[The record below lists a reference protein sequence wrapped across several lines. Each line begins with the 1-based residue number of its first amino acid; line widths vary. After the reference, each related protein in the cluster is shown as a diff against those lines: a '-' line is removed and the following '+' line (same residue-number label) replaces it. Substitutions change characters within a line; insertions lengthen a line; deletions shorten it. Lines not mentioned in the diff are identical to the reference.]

1 MQVRWG
7 YKMKEDL
14 LKLKKELELARKKEL
29 ELKGKKYV
37 PIDIEGDFA
46 DDNFEGKTI
55 SEIDQLE
62 NTDGFIKQFEDFA
75 KDIIRGLVATDM
87 PFDVLCFCSFPYFLC
102 DKDCI
107 EKIRKIDHTGDYEK
121 CAELVISNSY
131 LRYVPIGFDFLAG
144 CSGSYNKDGSLWDL
158 DDGLKEINP
167 DCYNKINEFEKKRI
181 FAIVDFDKFIRKMED
196 IGYTVKFGGKP
207 CKSTLDYISQV
218 RNNPEDMSVVININ
232 FNPEKSKDVK
242 LKR

>member
-1 MQVRWG
+1 
-7 YKMKEDL
+7 MKEDL

-87 PFDVLCFCSFPYFLC
+87 PFDVLCFCSYPYFLC

-107 EKIRKIDHTGDYEK
+107 EKIRKIEHTGDYEK

-131 LRYVPIGFDFLAG
+131 LRYVPIKFDFLAG
-144 CSGSYNKDGSLWDL
+144 GSGAYDKGGSLWDL
-158 DDGLKEINP
+158 DDGLEEINP
-167 DCYNKINEFEKKRI
+167 NCYNKIKEFEERSI
-181 FAIVDFDKFIRKMED
+181 FAIVDFDKFIRKMDD
-196 IGYTVKFGGKP
+196 IGYTIEFGGKP
-207 CKSTLDYISQV
+207 CKSTLDYISYV
-218 RNNPEDMSVVININ
+218 RYNPEDMVVLININ
-232 FNPEKSKDVK
+232 FNQEKSKDVK

>member
-1 MQVRWG
+1 
-7 YKMKEDL
+7 MKEDL

-37 PIDIEGDFA
+37 PIDIEGNFA

-87 PFDVLCFCSFPYFLC
+87 PFDVLCFCSYPYFLC

-107 EKIRKIDHTGDYEK
+107 EKIRKIEKIYGIAGLEK
-121 CAELVISNSY
+121 CAKLVISNSY
-131 LRYVPIGFDFLAG
+131 LKYVPIGFDFLAG
-144 CSGSYNKDGSLWDL
+144 SCGSYNEDGSLENF
-158 DDGLKEINP
+158 DDELEEINP

-196 IGYTVKFGGKP
+196 IGYTVEFGGKP

-218 RNNPEDMSVVININ
+218 RYNPEDTAVVININ

>member
-14 LKLKKELELARKKEL
+14 LNLKKELELARKKEL
-29 ELKGKKYV
+29 ELKDKKYV

-46 DDNFEGKTI
+46 DNNFEGKTI

-62 NTDGFIKQFEDFA
+62 NTDGFIKQFEDHV
-75 KDIIRGLVATDM
+75 KDIIRCLVAADM
-87 PFDVLCFCSFPYFLC
+87 PFDVLCFCSYPYFLC

-107 EKIRKIDHTGDYEK
+107 EKIRKIEHTGDYEK
-121 CAELVISNSY
+121 CAELIISNSY
-131 LRYVPIGFDFLAG
+131 LRYVPIGFNFLYE
-144 CSGSYNKDGSLWDL
+144 CSGSYNKDGILEIL
-158 DDGLKEINP
+158 YAELEEIN
-167 DCYNKINEFEKKRI
+167 NKIYEFEKKRI
-181 FAIVDFDKFIRKMED
+181 FAIVDFDKFIQKMED
-196 IGYTVKFGGKP
+196 IGYTVEFGGKP
-207 CKSTLDYISQV
+207 CKSKLDYISYF
-218 RNNPEDMSVVININ
+218 RNNPEDTAVVININ